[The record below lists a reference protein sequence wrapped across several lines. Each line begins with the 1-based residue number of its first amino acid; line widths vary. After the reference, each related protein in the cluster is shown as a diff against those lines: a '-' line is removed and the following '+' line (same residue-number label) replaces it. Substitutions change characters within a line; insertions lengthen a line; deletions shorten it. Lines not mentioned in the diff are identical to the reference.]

1 MNVTPR
7 VDDGILIRSKRLNL
21 PQQNV
26 LNQQNK
32 KDYLK
37 DLLTYIG
44 QDGIISSEAL
54 KSTGESEEFLLSITR
69 SFINCVIIVSIINL

>member
-37 DLLTYIG
+37 DLLAYIG
-44 QDGIISSEAL
+44 QEGIISSEAL
-54 KSTGESEEFLLSITR
+54 KSTGESEEFLLFITR

>member
-44 QDGIISSEAL
+44 QEGIISSETL
-54 KSTGESEEFLLSITR
+54 KSTGESEESLLFITR
-69 SFINCVIIVSIINL
+69 PFINCVIIVSIINL

>member
-44 QDGIISSEAL
+44 QEGIISSEAL